1 MNTISRRAGRIAIG
15 IVLVGALGC
24 GDSTSSNTTNERP
37 RVVASI
43 FPIADL
49 AIWLGGD
56 DVQVD
61 VLLAPGASPATFEL
75 TPGQLRLLRAADIY
89 LSIGAGL
96 DTWVGA
102 AGHEDL
108 RRVVLTEGLDLIAAG
123 DRDHDGN
130 PHVWLDP
137 VLVRERLLPRIALA
151 LQAAAP
157 EAHERIERRR
167 ASLADSLSSLEAE
180 ITRALDPLRNRAFL
194 ASHPAWTYFA
204 HRFDLT
210 ELGTVHDS
218 PGSEPS
224 PRALASLIN
233 MARSAGVTVVFAE
246 PQFGETAAYAL
257 ADELGGSV
265 FILDPLGGRH
275 LPGRDSY
282 FAMMRY
288 NTAQLVAGLGSS
300 N

>member
-1 MNTISRRAGRIAIG
+1 MNSVLQLAGRITIG
-15 IVLVGALGC
+15 LLLVSALGC
-24 GDSTSSNTTNERP
+24 GGSRPSDTTNDLP

-49 AIWLGGD
+49 ASVLGGD

-75 TPGQLRLLRAADIY
+75 TPGQLRLLRAADVY

-102 AGHEDL
+102 SGREEAEV
-108 RRVVLTEGLDLIAAG
+108 VVLTEGLELIAAG
-123 DRDHDGN
+123 DHEHDGN

-137 VLVRERLLPRIALA
+137 VLVRDHLLPRITLA
-151 LQAAAP
+151 LQAVAPAAR
-157 EAHERIERRR
+157 ERIERRR
-167 ASLADSLSSLEAE
+167 ASLADSLSILEAE
-180 ITRALDPLRNRAFL
+180 ITRALEPLHNRAFL

-210 ELGTVHDS
+210 ELGTVHES

-224 PRALASLIN
+224 PRALASLIDK
-233 MARSAGVTVVFAE
+233 ARAAGVTVVFAE
-246 PQFGETAAYAL
+246 PQFGEAAAYAL

-265 FILDPLGGRH
+265 FVLDPLGGRH
-275 LPGRDSY
+275 IPGRDSY
-282 FAMMRY
+282 FALMRY
-288 NTAQLVAGLGSS
+288 NTAQLVAGLGSPE
-300 N
+300 

>member
-1 MNTISRRAGRIAIG
+1 MIGLTLVSALACAG
-15 IVLVGALGC
+15 
-24 GDSTSSNTTNERP
+24 SQSSDTTNERP
-37 RVVASI
+37 RIVASI

-49 AIWLGGD
+49 ASALGGD

-75 TPGQLRLLRAADIY
+75 TPGQLRLLRAADVY

-102 AGHEDL
+102 ANHENAQT
-108 RRVVLTEGLDLIAAG
+108 VVLTEGLELIASG
-123 DRDHDGN
+123 DQEHDGN

-137 VLVRERLLPRIALA
+137 VLVRDRLLPRIALA

-157 EAHERIERRR
+157 AARERIDQRR

-180 ITRALDPLRNRAFL
+180 ITRALEPIDNRAFL

-204 HRFDLT
+204 HRFHLT
-210 ELGTVHDS
+210 ELGTVHES

-224 PRALASLIN
+224 PRALASLIDR
-233 MARSAGVTVVFAE
+233 ARTAGVTTVFAE
-246 PQFGETAAYAL
+246 PQFGEAAAHAL

-265 FILDPLGGRH
+265 FVLDPLGGRH
-275 LPGRDSY
+275 MPGRDSY
-282 FAMMRY
+282 IALMRY
-288 NTAQLVAGLGSS
+288 NTAQLVAGLGSPH
-300 N
+300 